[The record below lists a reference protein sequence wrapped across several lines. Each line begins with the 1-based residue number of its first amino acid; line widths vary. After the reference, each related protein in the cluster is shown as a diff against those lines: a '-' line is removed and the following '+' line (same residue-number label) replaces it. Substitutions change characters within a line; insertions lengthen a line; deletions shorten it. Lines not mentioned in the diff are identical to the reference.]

1 MTPPRESLIVNVA
14 AVEADL
20 LFGPTIV
27 GFGGAVAS
35 TVQVRDAAV
44 ALTLPAASFASTERV
59 WLPSASPEKVA
70 GLAQAA

>member
-1 MTPPRESLIVNVA
+1 MKVA
-14 AVEADL
+14 AVESDL
-20 LFGPTIV
+20 LFGPTMP

-44 ALTLPAASFASTERV
+44 VLMLPAASFASTDRV

-70 GLAQAA
+70 GFVQAA